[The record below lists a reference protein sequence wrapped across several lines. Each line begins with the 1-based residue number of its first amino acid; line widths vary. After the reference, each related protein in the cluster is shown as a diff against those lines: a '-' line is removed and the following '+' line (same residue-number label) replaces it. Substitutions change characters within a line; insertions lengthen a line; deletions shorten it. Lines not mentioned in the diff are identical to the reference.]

1 MKIEKISDRI
11 VYSDSTFTKR
21 LLFNEEKVLNFM
33 LNFKPGQELPP
44 HTHEE
49 SDLVLHVL
57 KGSGELEV
65 DGKVQSISEGDVV
78 YCEGNEVF
86 SMKNNTEDNL
96 SCFVIIAPRPIPKIY
111 ADEIKEQ

>member
-11 VYSDSTFTKR
+11 VYNDSTFTKR

-33 LNFKPGQELPP
+33 LNLKPDQEIPP

-49 SDLVLHVL
+49 SDLILHVL
-57 KGSGELEV
+57 VGGGELTV
-65 DGKVQSISEGDVV
+65 DGNVQNVTQGDVV
-78 YCEGNEVF
+78 YCVGKEVF
-86 SMKNNTEDNL
+86 SLKNNTNENL
-96 SCFVIIAPRPIPKIY
+96 SCFVVIAPRPIPKIY